1 MSEFTNPTDIARET
15 LRLLATR
22 RIAPTPNN
30 YLKLYQ
36 EIAGSPAGATE
47 SGAERVLE
55 QIAADLRHR
64 PNGAFT
70 AAPLEKAVAE
80 KDWHRYQSLLKD
92 LLLQQGDK
100 SAPAAPVWAK
110 LVLDLIREWEARHS
124 GLTLARKRES
134 LEKVLSLPGTD
145 PAKLAKKLQNLV
157 KSWSH
162 TAPAAAGAGNSENAA
177 PPDTADAAPKPS
189 RAADSGTAASGFAA
203 SAPATPATVASD
215 GAPTRTAAS
224 GAEAPFLQL
233 RELLAQ
239 TLEFAV
245 VSQLR
250 HALDLAEEA
259 ANLANTA
266 RAAGDAN
273 AVTSLTATLRQ
284 FWFKLELRGG
294 ENTELHQGLLRLL
307 RLLID
312 NTQDLVSEDQWL
324 CGQVAIVKEIVTRPL
339 DLGAVLEAEQRLKD
353 VIIKQGVLKNSLQ
366 HAKQALKQLITS
378 FIDRLGALSES
389 TGEYH
394 TRLETYAQTI
404 RKTDDIKML
413 NVVLED
419 LLQDTRAAQIK
430 TAATRDELVATRR
443 QVEAAEAKVRELES
457 SLEKVSGLVQE
468 DQLTRV
474 LNRRGLTDAYER
486 EVARA
491 ERSGEP
497 LCVALL
503 DIDDFK
509 VLNDTHGHA
518 VGDDALLHLVRV
530 VKRTMRPSDVLA
542 RYGGEEFLLVLPG
555 TQLEEGVAVMVRLQR
570 DLTKAFF
577 LHNNERL
584 LITFSAGVAL
594 RQPGESQSE
603 IIDRADQALY
613 RAKRAGKNRVSA
625 A

>member
-22 RIAPTPNN
+22 RITPTPDN
-30 YLKLYQ
+30 YQKLYL
-36 EIAGSPAGATE
+36 EIAGLPAGAATAD
-47 SGAERVLE
+47 GAEQVLE
-55 QIAADLRHR
+55 LIAADMRDR
-64 PNGAFT
+64 PNGAL
-70 AAPLEKAVAE
+70 ASPPLEKALAE
-80 KDWHRYQSLLKD
+80 KDWKRYRTLLLD
-92 LLLQQGDK
+92 LLANKSDK
-100 SAPAAPVWAK
+100 NAASAPVWAK
-110 LVLDLIREWEARHS
+110 LVLDLIKQWEARHS
-124 GLTLARKRES
+124 GLTLARKRDS
-134 LEKVLSLPGTD
+134 LEKVLALPGAD

-157 KSWSH
+157 KSWSDTAPAPAAGDAPPPAPDATGAPSGAH
-162 TAPAAAGAGNSENAA
+162 RTYAQEAPAAAGAHASSLPKAS
-177 PPDTADAAPKPS
+177 DAIRPI
-189 RAADSGTAASGFAA
+189 AASEE
-203 SAPATPATVASD
+203 T
-215 GAPTRTAAS
+215 
-224 GAEAPFLQL
+224 FLQL

-245 VSQLR
+245 VSQLS
-250 HALDLAEEA
+250 HAPDLAQEA
-259 ANLANTA
+259 ADLAKTA
-266 RAAGDAN
+266 RAAADAPG
-273 AVTSLTATLRQ
+273 VTGLGTVLRQ

-294 ENTELHQGLLRLL
+294 ENTELHQGLLRVL

-312 NTQDLVSEDQWL
+312 NTHDLVSDDQWL
-324 CGQVAIVKEIVTRPL
+324 QGQVAVVKDIVARPL
-339 DLGAVLEAEQRLKD
+339 DLGSITEAEQRLKD
-353 VIIKQGVLKNSLQ
+353 VILKQGTLKSSLQ
-366 HAKQALKQLITS
+366 DAKQALKQLITS
-378 FIDRLGALSES
+378 FIGRLGTLSES

-394 TRLETYAQTI
+394 TRLEGYAQTI
-404 RKTDDIKML
+404 RQTDDIKLL

-419 LLQDTRAAQIK
+419 LLQDTRAAQAK
-430 TAATRDELVATRR
+430 TAATRDELITAHR
-443 QVEAAEAKVRELES
+443 QVEAAEAQVHELEA

-474 LNRRGLTDAYER
+474 LNRRGLNDAYER

-518 VGDDALLHLVRV
+518 VGDDALIHLVRV

-555 TQLEEGVAVMVRLQR
+555 TELDEGVAVMTRLQR

-594 RQPGESQSE
+594 RTPAETQAE
-603 IIDRADQALY
+603 IIDRADKALY
-613 RAKRAGKNRVSA
+613 RAKRAGKNRVFPA
-625 A
+625 